1 MRDSK
6 KATASASSSHLSYN
20 QILFLR
26 DSPFSRRR
34 IPVNNETRKL
44 AITIVAAIFAARS
57 LTDWDG
63 KRSPRLIA
71 GVANA
76 IEKAQILVSVLEA
89 RS

>member
-1 MRDSK
+1 
-6 KATASASSSHLSYN
+6 
-20 QILFLR
+20 
-26 DSPFSRRR
+26 
-34 IPVNNETRKL
+34 VNNETRKL